1 MTGAQPTPISS
12 ADRRE
17 LFILGILSTIL
28 LAGMTPILGVWE
40 PWESDVAQALDLM
53 RGDGSW
59 WSIVVPGAKDALRT
73 VPELPYGLWPSAG
86 LSAVLGV
93 NEWSLRLP
101 GIVLGLGVVMTAF
114 HVVYRVF
121 GRSAAWFSALGLL
134 CMPMFV
140 FHTRLA
146 FGTAVGL
153 QSSALA
159 ALAFLH
165 LLTST
170 PDALGR
176 RAWAWRALAWLSFA
190 WAGLAAGVVGLAG
203 PIGVLIV
210 GLAARAHL
218 SPDRIEAPGIRGL
231 LQNGLLFLVIA
242 SVGLFGF
249 GLTRV
254 GAIVTGAGLLVLA
267 IALGLSGSARTL
279 RRDGVFKH
287 LAPLPLVLGALA
299 LLGAGFYMAARVLPE
314 DQSLRAL
321 LLWINDFDGPGT
333 VAKRPA
339 FDAFIHQIGF
349 GLFPLSAF
357 VPLAFADLIYDD
369 ATTTAQRTAVL
380 ATTTW
385 FAFGFLAP
393 ALGMPF
399 SHVGFFF
406 AAPAV
411 AIAVGVYFK
420 RALTSP
426 PQPVLTL
433 VAVLLLALL
442 DSNLKHQTQSLAD
455 TLVGSPVDAFPPELA
470 GWGFARLLSLALL
483 GALILYQGGAMRL
496 VRGTVARVFY
506 PTRKPRLFEGW
517 LLLWALALGVILVQ
531 VAVVVLKALGQPM
544 ALVEF
549 TDWVRTSRSWGRV
562 AVAGRFAIL
571 GGAAIVVMYV
581 VAYGV
586 WLIRAIR
593 LDGSREGLLMR
604 ATDTLLDLLA
614 PTRSALIV
622 MAGILVCW
630 AAFMNV
636 SVTRAMTTNFSQ
648 KEMINRYTDLKT
660 GDQPLLT
667 YQLDTRTSSFYAR
680 SLDVMDRQ
688 AFRARMPGED
698 RVFAIVPRK
707 NLASINKDF
716 RALTGRTLPVL
727 DDRSYRV
734 LLVSNQIQDGE
745 EDFNPITRA
754 LISELP
760 KGATKTNHVFDDRIE
775 LAGWKLT
782 PDEPQPGSELTI
794 SLFWR
799 VKKRVAGRWKVFVHI
814 DAPGQRI
821 HADHDPVEG
830 MFPTDNWKPG
840 DLIRDDH
847 RVVVKRTQ
855 GRGRHTFYVGL
866 FRGSKRMPITQGDK
880 DRENRARIGKV
891 RVR

>member
-1 MTGAQPTPISS
+1 MTGAQQTPSS
-12 ADRRE
+12 ANRE
-17 LFILGILSTIL
+17 LFILGILGTVL
-28 LAGMTPILGVWE
+28 LAGLTPILGVWE

-59 WSIVVPGAKDALRT
+59 WSVLLPGAKDALRT

-86 LSAVLGV
+86 LSALIGV

-101 GIVLGLGVVMTAF
+101 GIVLGLGVLLLAF
-114 HVVYRVF
+114 KVVYRVF
-121 GRSAAWFSALGLL
+121 GRSSAWLSALGLL

-153 QSSALA
+153 QCSALA
-159 ALAFLH
+159 ALGFLH

-170 PDALGR
+170 PDDLGR
-176 RAWAWRALAWLSFA
+176 RAIPWRLLTWFMFA
-190 WAGLAAGVVGLAG
+190 WAGLSAGIVGLAG
-203 PIGVLIV
+203 PMGVLVIGALV
-210 GLAARAHL
+210 RARSA
-218 SPDRIEAPGIRGL
+218 SDRIDAPDVRKVLQHGL
-231 LQNGLLFLVIA
+231 VFVLVA
-242 SVGLFGF
+242 SIGLFGF
-249 GLTRV
+249 GLTRW
-254 GAIVTGAGLLVLA
+254 GAIVALGGLLLLVIGA
-267 IALGLSGSARTL
+267 CFGGDARTL
-279 RRDGVFKH
+279 RRDGVLRH
-287 LAPLPLVLGALA
+287 VAPLPIAFGALA
-299 LLGAGFYMAARVLPE
+299 LLAVGIFMAARVLPE

-339 FDAFIHQIGF
+339 FDAFVHQIGF

-357 VPLAFADLIYDD
+357 VPLAFADLLYNDD
-369 ATTTAQRTAVL
+369 VTTAQRTL
-380 ATTTW
+380 ILGTTTW
-385 FAFGFLAP
+385 FALGFLAP

-411 AIAVGVYFK
+411 AIAVGIYFK

-433 VAVLLLALL
+433 VAVILLALL
-442 DSNLKHQTQSLAD
+442 DSNLKHQTQALAD
-455 TLVGSPVDAFPPELA
+455 TIVGSPVDAFPPELS
-470 GWGFARLLSLALL
+470 GWGFARLLSLVLL
-483 GALILYQGGAMRL
+483 AALILYQGGAIRI
-496 VRGTVARVFY
+496 VRSTVAKVFY
-506 PTRKPRLFEGW
+506 PIRKPRLFEGW
-517 LLLWALALGVILVQ
+517 LLLWGLVLGLIIFQ
-531 VAVVVLKALGQPM
+531 VTLIVLKMLGKPM

-549 TDWVRTSRSWGRV
+549 TDWVRTSRSWGRI

-571 GGAAIVVMYV
+571 GGAAIALMYV
-581 VAYGV
+581 LAYAV
-586 WLIRAIR
+586 WRLRAAR
-593 LDGSREGLLMR
+593 LNGSREGLLMR
-604 ATDTLLDLLA
+604 ATDKLLSLLTPQRNA
-614 PTRSALIV
+614 VIL
-622 MAGILVCW
+622 MGGILVGW
-630 AAFMNV
+630 AAFMNLG
-636 SVTRAMTTNFSQ
+636 VTRAMTTNFSQ
-648 KEMINRYTDLKT
+648 KEIINRYIDLKT
-660 GDQPLLT
+660 GEQPLLT
-667 YQLDTRTSSFYAR
+667 YQIDTRTGSFYAR
-680 SLDVMDRQ
+680 SLEVMDRA
-688 AFRARMPGED
+688 AFRKRMPSED

-734 LLVSNQIQDGE
+734 LLVSNQISKGE

-760 KGATKTNHVFDDRIE
+760 KGATKTTHVFDDRIE
-775 LAGWKLT
+775 LAGWQLT

-799 VKKRVAGRWKVFVHI
+799 VKKRVTGRWKVFVHI

-866 FRGSKRMPITQGDK
+866 FRGSKRMTVTVGDK

>member
-1 MTGAQPTPISS
+1 MTGQQQTQPSS
-12 ADRRE
+12 AYRRE
-17 LFILGILSTIL
+17 LFILGILGTIL

-59 WSIVVPGAKDALRT
+59 WSVLLPGAKDALRT

-86 LSAVLGV
+86 LSALIGV

-101 GIVLGLGVVMTAF
+101 GIILGLGVVLLAF

-121 GRSAAWFSALGLL
+121 GRGAAWLSALGLL

-153 QSSALA
+153 QCSALA
-159 ALAFLH
+159 ALSFLH
-165 LLTST
+165 LLTTT
-170 PDALGR
+170 PDATGR
-176 RAWAWRALAWLSFA
+176 RALKWQALGWFSFA
-190 WAGLAAGVVGLAG
+190 WAGLSAGVVGLAG
-203 PIGVLIV
+203 PLGLLVV
-210 GLAARAHL
+210 GTLVRAR
-218 SPDRIEAPGIRGL
+218 SSVDRIEAPAVRRL
-231 LQNGLLFLVIA
+231 LQNGLVVVLVA
-242 SVGLFGF
+242 SIGLFGF
-249 GLTRV
+249 GLTRL
-254 GAIVTGAGLLVLA
+254 GAIVTLGGLLVLA
-267 IALGLSGSARTL
+267 IGACFGGEARTL
-279 RRDGVFKH
+279 KRDGVLRH
-287 LAPLPLVLGALA
+287 VAPIPIVFGAIA
-299 LLGAGFYMAARVLPE
+299 LLGVGIFMAARVLPE

-339 FDAFIHQIGF
+339 FDAFVHQIGF

-357 VPLAFADLIYDD
+357 VPLAFADLIYNDD
-369 ATTTAQRTAVL
+369 GTPAQRTL
-380 ATTTW
+380 ILGTTTW

-411 AIAVGVYFK
+411 AIAVGVYFQ

-433 VAVLLLALL
+433 VAVVLLALL
-442 DSNLKHQTQSLAD
+442 DSNLKHQTQALAD
-455 TLVGSPVDAFPPELA
+455 TIVGSPVDAFPPELS
-470 GWGFARLLSLALL
+470 GWGFARLLSLILL
-483 GALILYQGGAMRL
+483 GALLLYQGGAIRL
-496 VRGTVARVFY
+496 VRGAVAKIFY
-506 PTRKPRLFEGW
+506 PIRKPRLFEGW
-517 LLLWALALGVILVQ
+517 LILWGLVLGVILVQ
-531 VAVVVLKALGQPM
+531 VTLLVLKALGKPM
-544 ALVEF
+544 ALIEF

-562 AVAGRFAIL
+562 AVVGRFAIL
-571 GGAAIVVMYV
+571 IGIAIVVMYV
-581 VAYGV
+581 LAYGL
-586 WLIRAIR
+586 WRLRATR
-593 LDGSREGLLMR
+593 LNGSREGLLMR
-604 ATDTLLDLLA
+604 ATDKVLSLLTPQRNAVIL
-614 PTRSALIV
+614 
-622 MAGILVCW
+622 MGGILVGW
-630 AAFMNV
+630 AAFMNLG
-636 SVTRAMTTNFSQ
+636 VTRAMTTNFSQ
-648 KEMINRYTDLKT
+648 KEIINRYTDLKT
-660 GDQPLLT
+660 GTQPLLT
-667 YQLDTRTSSFYAR
+667 YQMDTRTGSFYAR
-680 SLDVMDRQ
+680 SLEVMDRKT
-688 AFRARMPGED
+688 FRERMPNED

-734 LLVSNQIQDGE
+734 LLVSNQISAGE

-754 LISELP
+754 LISEVP
-760 KGATKTNHVFDDRIE
+760 KGATKTNHVFDDKIE
-775 LAGWKLT
+775 LAGWQLT
-782 PDEPQPGSELTI
+782 PDEPQPGSELMI

-799 VKKRVAGRWKVFVHI
+799 VKKRISGRWKVFVHI

-866 FRGSKRMPITQGDK
+866 FRGSTRMAVTVGDK